1 MKKYIKEN
9 QVYTVQEG
17 SELEVQLIA
26 DGFEELVEDTKSDLS
41 KLKIKELVEIAQAHG
56 LEVPNNAKKPEV
68 LELLESNGVTIDE

>member
-41 KLKIKELVEIAQAHG
+41 KLKIKELIEIAQAHG

>member
-26 DGFEELVEDTKSDLS
+26 DGFEELE
-41 KLKIKELVEIAQAHG
+41 EE
-56 LEVPNNAKKPEV
+56 KKPKATKKPKNDGE
-68 LELLESNGVTIDE
+68 E

>member
-26 DGFEELVEDTKSDLS
+26 DGFEELVEDTKSDLI

-56 LEVPNNAKKPEV
+56 LEVPNNAKKLEV

>member
-26 DGFEELVEDTKSDLS
+26 DGFEELVEDTKTDLS
-41 KLKIKELVEIAQAHG
+41 KLKIKELIEIAQSHG
-56 LEVPNNAKKPEV
+56 IEVPNNAKKPEV
-68 LELLESNGVTIDE
+68 LELIESDGVTVDE

>member
-26 DGFEELVEDTKSDLS
+26 DGFEV
-41 KLKIKELVEIAQAHG
+41 
-56 LEVPNNAKKPEV
+56 LEEKKPKTPKKSQGEG
-68 LELLESNGVTIDE
+68 EE

>member
-26 DGFEELVEDTKSDLS
+26 DGFEALTEDTKSDLS
-41 KLKIKELVEIAQAHG
+41 KLKVKELIELAKSHG
-56 LEVPNNAKKPEV
+56 LDVADNAKKPEV
-68 LELLESNGVTIDE
+68 LELLESNGLTIDD

>member
-26 DGFEELVEDTKSDLS
+26 DGFEELVEDTKTDLS
-41 KLKIKELVEIAQAHG
+41 KLKIKELVEIAQEHG